1 MSSLLARGLAPRMG
15 PLPRRPV
22 TVAALDIGSSKIACM
37 IARLTPRDGSD
48 GMRGRTHAVELLGFG
63 HTSARGIKGGTVAD
77 MARAEEAVRRAV
89 DAAERM
95 AKVEIASALVSV
107 SGGRLGSESFAA
119 SVRLQGAAV
128 EQSDIGRVLDAASLH
143 SVRDVAL
150 ASEASG
156 QRDRAN
162 MRAPDTRPGAGSSAR
177 ARAVLHSL
185 PIGYALDGSPGIRD
199 PRGMIGQV
207 LAVDLHVVTAD
218 WPALKN
224 LVLLVERCHLSV
236 EGLVAAPYAAALSSL
251 TADEAELGAVCID
264 FGAGTTTV
272 AVFAG
277 GHCVHA
283 DGVAIGGQNL
293 TTDLARALSTRVSEA
308 ERLKSLFGNVIAT
321 ASDDVD
327 MITVPAIE
335 DERELPNAVPRSQI
349 VRTIRPRIEEI
360 VEFVRDRIAAAGMV
374 TEARRRLVL
383 TGGAA
388 QLPGLA
394 EFVGRAF
401 GGAARIGR
409 PIGIARMPDAAR
421 LPGFAAAAG
430 LLVFPQVAARE
441 HFEPRR
447 RAAENEGNYLVRV
460 GRWFKESF

>member
-1 MSSLLARGLAPRMG
+1 MSSLLSRGLAPRLG

-22 TVAALDIGSSKIACM
+22 TVAALDIGTSKIVCV
-37 IARLTPRDGSD
+37 IARLSPRDGVD
-48 GMRGRTHAVELLGFG
+48 GIRGRTHAIELLGFG
-63 HTSARGIKGGTVAD
+63 HTSSRGIKAGAVAD
-77 MARAEEAVRRAV
+77 MTRAEEAVRRAV

-95 AKVEIASALVSV
+95 AKVEVAAALVGV
-107 SGGRLGSESFAA
+107 SGGRLGSECFAA
-119 SVRLQGAAV
+119 SVRLNRPAV
-128 EQSDIGRVLDAASLH
+128 ESGDIGRVLDAASLH
-143 SVRDVAL
+143 SVRD
-150 ASEASG
+150 G
-156 QRDRAN
+156 
-162 MRAPDTRPGAGSSAR
+162 
-177 ARAVLHSL
+177 RAVIHSL
-185 PIGYALDGSPGIRD
+185 PIGYALDTSPGIRD

-224 LVLLVERCHLSV
+224 LVLLVERCHIAV
-236 EGLVAAPYAAALSSL
+236 EGLVAAPYASGLSAL

-277 GHCVHA
+277 GECVHG
-283 DGVAIGGQNL
+283 DGIALGGQNL
-293 TTDLARALSTRVSEA
+293 TTDLARALSTRVTEA
-308 ERLKSLFGNVIAT
+308 ERLKSLYGNLIAT
-321 ASDDVD
+321 ASDELD
-327 MITVPAIE
+327 MITVPAI
-335 DERELPNAVPRSQI
+335 DAEREIPNAVPRSQI

-360 VEFVRDRIAAAGMV
+360 VQFIRDRIAAAGMV
-374 TEARRRLVL
+374 KEARRRIVL

-401 GGAARIGR
+401 GGEARVGR
-409 PIGIARMPDAAR
+409 PIGITRMPDAAR
-421 LPGFAAAAG
+421 APGFAAAAG

-447 RAAENEGNYLVRV
+447 RAAANEGNYLVRV